1 MSTQYLQ
8 WKRSPSSR
16 SEKEKSGGR
25 HEAATHTR
33 PRASPKN
40 GRQKIGSYNTASRE
54 RQESGDGGTIVFSP
68 LSPYHYSL
76 DERQPLSFVFQFLFL
91 FLVTVAP
98 PCLCIPT
105 WVCIWIQ
112 APIAVAPKWWCD
124 ATPKIPL
131 PSPTT
136 KSRWS

>member
-1 MSTQYLQ
+1 MVA
-8 WKRSPSSR
+8 RF
-16 SEKEKSGGR
+16 
-25 HEAATHTR
+25 
-33 PRASPKN
+33 
-40 GRQKIGSYNTASRE
+40 
-54 RQESGDGGTIVFSP
+54 VFSP

-76 DERQPLSFVFQFLFL
+76 DERQTLSFVFQFLSL

-98 PCLCIPT
+98 LCLCIPT

-131 PSPTT
+131 PHPQPKADGRDLTYQPNLTQKDLSWRYAWLTLV
-136 KSRWS
+136 KCVWERSRWECIFWLPGDRGSSRPTNGIAYGA